1 MIDLKDDL
9 PFKTQLSDLSALAV
23 LHTTVLLLLLTH
35 SCGGQHHVIG
45 PLQPI
50 VAMAGDDVILPCH
63 VEPAKDVE
71 SIAVEWARPE
81 LKPRF
86 VHVRR
91 DGVEL
96 LIDQNPSYLGRT
108 LMSINKLKC
117 GDISLKLSKVKL
129 SDEGTYR
136 CYIPELHRD
145 STVQLLVGVV
155 SSPSIGLTKDMS
167 GAVVFECESKG
178 SYPEPEVFWLDGEGN
193 ILSAGP
199 TETVKGPDGLY
210 TVNSSMTV
218 EESHSNSFTCR
229 VQQNN
234 INHTRHI
241 HIHVADNVFM
251 VPSWDPV
258 RVSITLGVY
267 LIGCLVVVFLVW
279 KCRCN
284 QTKVQ
289 HENDIKL
296 KERDKMITSHT
307 IRPEHQSL
315 CEETI
320 NTDREGH
327 IMDKLMA
334 QKKDLK
340 KQRETIISLLQDV
353 KTQIEEN
360 RRKLDNPS
368 SWDREKKQKKRERA
382 KNVLEKRKTEHEE
395 LLQITERLLET
406 TEDMIITM
414 IAMEAKQ
421 QN

>member
-50 VAMAGDDVILPCH
+50 VAMAGDNVILPCH
-63 VEPAKDVE
+63 VEPAKDVV
-71 SIAVEWARPE
+71 SKAVEWARPE

-96 LIDQNPSYLGRT
+96 LIDQNPSYMGRT

-155 SSPSIGLTKDMS
+155 PSPSIGITKDMS

-234 INHTRHI
+234 ISHTRHI

-258 RVSITLGVY
+258 RVSISLGVY
-267 LIGCLVVVFLVW
+267 LMGCLVVVFLVW
-279 KCRCN
+279 KCRYN

-289 HENDIKL
+289 HENDTAL
-296 KERDKMITSHT
+296 K
-307 IRPEHQSL
+307 
-315 CEETI
+315 
-320 NTDREGH
+320 
-327 IMDKLMA
+327 DKLMD

-340 KQRETIISLLQDV
+340 KQRETITSLLQEV

-360 RRKLDNPS
+360 RRKLENPS

-382 KNVLEKRKTEHEE
+382 KSALENRKAEHEE

-421 QN
+421 QNE

>member
-1 MIDLKDDL
+1 MIHLKGDL

-23 LHTTVLLLLLTH
+23 LHTAVLLLLTH
-35 SCGGQHHVIG
+35 SCGGQHRVIG
-45 PLQPI
+45 ARQPI

-63 VEPAKDVE
+63 VEPAKDVV

-96 LIDQNPSYLGRT
+96 LMDQNPSYFGRT

-117 GDISLKLSKVKL
+117 GDMSLKLSKVKL

-136 CYIPELHRD
+136 CFIPELQRD

-155 SSPSIGLTKDMS
+155 SSPSISITKDMS
-167 GAVVFECESKG
+167 GAAVFECESKG
-178 SYPEPEVFWLDGEGN
+178 WYPEPEVFWLDGEGN

-210 TVNSSMTV
+210 TVNSIVTV

-234 INHTRHI
+234 INHTRHT

-267 LIGCLVVVFLVW
+267 LMGCLVVVFLVW
-279 KCRCN
+279 KYRCN
-284 QTKVQ
+284 QQ
-289 HENDIKL
+289 
-296 KERDKMITSHT
+296 
-307 IRPEHQSL
+307 QSL
-315 CEETI
+315 CKENI
-320 NTDREGH
+320 NTDRKQGQVT
-327 IMDKLMA
+327 DKLKDL
-334 QKKDLK
+334 KKDLK
-340 KQRETIISLLQDV
+340 NQKQTIDSLLQEM
-353 KTQIEEN
+353 KNQIDEN
-360 RRKLDNPS
+360 KKKLDNPS
-368 SWDREKKQKKRERA
+368 AFDRERKQKKRERA
-382 KNVLEKRKTEHEE
+382 KEALENRKTEYED
-395 LLQITERLLET
+395 LLKITERLLET
-406 TEDMIITM
+406 TKDMIG
-414 IAMEAKQ
+414 Q
-421 QN
+421 